1 MPVIGSKTRLYS
13 VLTDLTRTHPC
24 QAVDCTLQ
32 QARAVLTWMA
42 HFHATFAGTSTSTS
56 GRAGRDGRDH
66 GRELRGLWSC
76 GTYWTLER
84 KRDMLPSMER
94 MYELEVHVRKRLRK
108 EHDETTM

>member
-66 GRELRGLWSC
+66 GREKFFIFLHLISRAVHHEFTC
-76 GTYWTLER
+76 
-84 KRDMLPSMER
+84 
-94 MYELEVHVRKRLRK
+94 MYSTR
-108 EHDETTM
+108 